1 MPGTLYL
8 IPNTLGTTEA
18 APGALNHIIPTN
30 VQALTARLDYF
41 VAENAKTARG
51 FLKLIAI
58 DHPLAKP
65 LQEIEIAELNVNT
78 PPAALTG
85 LLAPLLAGR
94 DCGLVSEAGV
104 PAVADPGADLV
115 RLAHQHGIT
124 VKPLVGPSSLLLAV
138 MASGL
143 NGQSFAF
150 NGYLPTDAALR
161 TKRIKEL
168 EQRSSSREADPV
180 ADRDAISQRRHA
192 RGAGGRL
199 PAGDADLRRDRPE
212 LADGIDPHAER
223 GEVEG
228 IAGGGQGARLP
239 QEADRV
245 SVLGIASHCGNR
257 KRFPQHVI
265 PRRRESMLSAR
276 NRWHPYS
283 TQRLTPSR
291 ERRAEGSDIASGL
304 PGPAR

>member
-8 IPNTLGTTEA
+8 IPNTLGATD
-18 APGALNHIIPTN
+18 ALSHVIPEH
-30 VQALTARLDYF
+30 VQAITARLDYF

-51 FLKLIAI
+51 FLKLIAVG
-58 DHPLAKP
+58 HPLCRP

-78 PPAALTG
+78 PAGALAG

-115 RLAHQHGIT
+115 RLAHQHGII

-150 NGYLPTDAALR
+150 NGYLPTDAAQR

-168 EQRSSSREADPV
+168 ESRSRSEKQTQLLIETPYRNAAMLDALVGACQSSTLICV
-180 ADRDAISQRRHA
+180 ATDLSLPSESIRTLS
-192 RGAGGRL
+192 GAKWKALLGANNAPDFHKKPTVFL
-199 PAGDADLRRDRPE
+199 L
-212 LADGIDPHAER
+212 LA
-223 GEVEG
+223 
-228 IAGGGQGARLP
+228 Q
-239 QEADRV
+239 
-245 SVLGIASHCGNR
+245 
-257 KRFPQHVI
+257 
-265 PRRRESMLSAR
+265 
-276 NRWHPYS
+276 
-283 TQRLTPSR
+283 
-291 ERRAEGSDIASGL
+291 
-304 PGPAR
+304 

>member
-65 LQEIEIAELNVNT
+65 LQEIDIAELNVNT
-78 PPAALTG
+78 PPAALAG

-168 EQRSSSREADPV
+168 EQRSSREKQTQLLIETPY
-180 ADRDAISQRRHA
+180 RN
-192 RGAGGRL
+192 GAMLEALVGACL
-199 PAGDADLRRDRPE
+199 PATLICVATDLSLPTESIRTLSGAKWKGLLAAGKMPE
-212 LADGIDPHAER
+212 FHKKPTVFLLLA
-223 GEVEG
+223 
-228 IAGGGQGARLP
+228 
-239 QEADRV
+239 
-245 SVLGIASHCGNR
+245 
-257 KRFPQHVI
+257 
-265 PRRRESMLSAR
+265 
-276 NRWHPYS
+276 
-283 TQRLTPSR
+283 
-291 ERRAEGSDIASGL
+291 
-304 PGPAR
+304 